1 MPALPLSRRTFLTGA
16 AGAAGVAAVAAHRP
30 LEQALGLTSTS
41 PQLRLSPAG
50 KGILVV
56 VTLYGGNDGLNTV
69 IPYQDSAYLAAR
81 PSLGYQPDQVLPL
94 DQQLA
99 FHPNLTG
106 LKTLWDRH
114 QLALVLGVGYPFP
127 SRSHFRS
134 MDIWQSA
141 VPETDEITGWLGRW
155 LDLGG
160 DNPMRALSLGPT
172 LPKLLTGTSTAG
184 GSIPSGQLHL
194 PGAGRFDTTFA
205 TVETPFKGESDL
217 AARVAQSGTDLLTL
231 MRDVGHILSSHA
243 APTTSG
249 GSLAGQLD
257 VVSRLIKGGAPTEVY
272 SVSLGGFDTHAAEK
286 DNHARLMAELDASI
300 SGFLTSLDGDP
311 HSDRVVVM
319 TVSEFGR
326 RVTANASGGTDHGTA
341 APMFVAGRSVRGGL
355 YGEQPSLTDLDQG
368 DLKFT
373 TDFRSVYA
381 TVLDKVLGTEPKSVL
396 NGRTFAGLSFL

>member
-1 MPALPLSRRTFLTGA
+1 MAPMPLSRRTFLTGA
-16 AGAAGVAAVAAHRP
+16 AGAAAVAGLAAHRP
-30 LEQALGLTSTS
+30 LEQALGLSSTTRK
-41 PQLRLSPAG
+41 PHAVAG

-69 IPYQDSAYLAAR
+69 IPYQDSAYLAGR
-81 PSLGYQPDQVLPL
+81 PSLGYQPSQVIPL
-94 DQQLA
+94 DTQLA
-99 FHPNLTG
+99 LHPNLTG
-106 LKTLWDRH
+106 LKTLWDAH
-114 QLALVLGVGYPFP
+114 QLAIVLGVGYPSP

-141 VPETDEITGWLGRW
+141 VPGTDEITGWLGRW
-155 LDLGG
+155 LDTGG
-160 DNPMRALSLGPT
+160 DDPMRALSIGPT
-172 LPKLLTGTSTAG
+172 LPKLLAGARTAA

-205 TVETPFKGESDL
+205 TLERAFTGESGL

-231 MRDVGHILSSHA
+231 LHEVGRILEPTP
-243 APTTSG
+243 APATASPS
-249 GSLAGQLD
+249 SLAGQLD
-257 VVSRLIKGGAPTEVY
+257 VVSRLIKGGAPTAVY

-286 DNHARLMAELDASI
+286 DNHARLMTELDAGI
-300 SGFLTSLDGDP
+300 SGFLKSFDGDI
-311 HSDRVVVM
+311 HGDRVVIM

-341 APMFVAGRSVRGGL
+341 APLFVAGHSVKGGL

-373 TDFRSVYA
+373 IDFRSVYA
-381 TVLDKVLGTEPKSVL
+381 TVLDRVLGTDPKSVL
-396 NGRTFAGLSFL
+396 NGRTFPDLALL